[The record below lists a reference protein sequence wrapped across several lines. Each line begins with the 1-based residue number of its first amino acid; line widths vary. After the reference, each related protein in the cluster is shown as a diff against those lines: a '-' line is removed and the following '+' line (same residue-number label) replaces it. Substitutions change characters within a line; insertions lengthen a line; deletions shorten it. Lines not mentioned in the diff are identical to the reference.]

1 MSSSFASSAA
11 VSAAR
16 RLSFLAAG
24 SAVLLFAAGCAT
36 DGAETKSS
44 DASPRLPAAIGARWT
59 PPEFATRSVD
69 GERAAVLEGCVTTA
83 NALGFSVSRVDGATG
98 KISATRRQAGVFD
111 GAREDMLAVTVT
123 TLAPDVATV
132 AIVLREAVESDSF
145 GDGAGGMVTTSL
157 VRDRAPYDVFF
168 ARLAEALR
176 PAEAP
181 GAASAASSPAAP
193 AAPTP

>member
-1 MSSSFASSAA
+1 MSTSTVRSIA
-11 VSAAR
+11 VSSVVR
-16 RLSFLAAG
+16 RLPLLVIG
-24 SAVLLFAAGCAT
+24 STVLVFAAACST
-36 DGAETKSS
+36 DGAGAASS

-69 GERAAVLEGCVTTA
+69 GERAAVLEGCVTAA
-83 NALGFSVSRVDGATG
+83 NALGFSVNRVDGATG

-132 AIVLREAVESDSF
+132 AVVLREAVESESF

-157 VRDRAPYDVFF
+157 VRDRAPYDAFF

-181 GAASAASSPAAP
+181 AAP
-193 AAPTP
+193 AAPAS

>member
-1 MSSSFASSAA
+1 MFPSTVRSFTVSSIL
-11 VSAAR
+11 R
-16 RLSFLAAG
+16 RLPFLAVG
-24 SAVLLFAAGCAT
+24 SVVLVFAAGCAT
-36 DGAETKSS
+36 DGAEAKSA

-69 GERAAVLEGCVTTA
+69 GERAAVLEGCVTAA

-132 AIVLREAVESDSF
+132 AVVLREAVESDSF

-176 PAEAP
+176 PAD
-181 GAASAASSPAAP
+181 AP
-193 AAPTP
+193 AASVAPVAPTP